1 MSLEKRRKLLELQYA
16 FKIASYYPNNPTYY
30 SLFDRRNYNA
40 DYLQTNISKP
50 IGRRIENFF
59 KSHSINPTHIIKS
72 EILTKPPWRPNKFVI
87 DLSLAENNKGNTAP
101 QIFRN
106 FFKEK
111 TQNDDQV
118 FVFTDASK
126 TENRIAFAI
135 IINGSVYKFRLPG
148 LNSILTAEA
157 LAIQKAIHI
166 IKEMPNNSFNILTDS
181 LSTLASIQNPKK
193 NNEITN
199 NIINLLNS
207 TTKHITLTWI
217 PSHTGIEGNEKA
229 DMMAKQATS
238 DQTIEMLNF
247 LSKDDLKREA
257 KNIIINLWRKEWHLL
272 RDNKLREIKSTTD
285 RWINPT
291 NLTREQE
298 VILTR
303 LRIGHS
309 WHTHKHLMDKTD
321 PEPCITCGSEISIK
335 HLLLECRQFNDIRT
349 KYNMPSTISECLNN
363 EPLNIYNTLSFI
375 RDTNLYKTI

>member
-1 MSLEKRRKLLELQYA
+1 
-16 FKIASYYPNNPTYY
+16 
-30 SLFDRRNYNA
+30 
-40 DYLQTNISKP
+40 
-50 IGRRIENFF
+50 
-59 KSHSINPTHIIKS
+59 
-72 EILTKPPWRPNKFVI
+72 
-87 DLSLAENNKGNTAP
+87 
-101 QIFRN
+101 
-106 FFKEK
+106 
-111 TQNDDQV
+111 
-118 FVFTDASK
+118 
-126 TENRIAFAI
+126 
-135 IINGSVYKFRLPG
+135 
-148 LNSILTAEA
+148 
-157 LAIQKAIHI
+157 
-166 IKEMPNNSFNILTDS
+166 MPNNSFNILTDS
-181 LSTLASIQNPKK
+181 LSTLASIQNSKR

-257 KNIIINLWRKEWHLL
+257 KNITINLWRKEWHLL

-335 HLLLECRQFNDIRT
+335 HLLLECRQFNDERS

-375 RDTNLYKTI
+375 HRVI